1 MTDLGTNVA
10 NASLNSWFRNSA
22 FVTLTGQMTVSLH
35 SGDPSTSGAAEIG
48 GSSYA
53 RQNVTFNAPSGGA
66 VAASAALNFTGMPS
80 ATGAN
85 SISGVG
91 VWSATGANTAVFVQG
106 GLLTGG
112 AQAVTQGNTFTL
124 SSLSCALS

>member
-1 MTDLGTNVA
+1 MTDLGTTNA
-10 NASLNSWFRNSA
+10 NNTLNAWFRNVA
-22 FVTLTGQMTVSLH
+22 FTTLTAQMAVSLH
-35 SGDPSTSGAAEIG
+35 SGDPGTSGASEIA

-53 RQNVTFNAPSGGA
+53 RQNVTFNLPSAGA

-80 ATGAN
+80 ATGSS

-91 VWSATGANTAVFVQG
+91 VWAGAQYQQG

-112 AQAVTQGNTFTL
+112 VQAVTQGNTFTL
-124 SSLSCALS
+124 SSLSCSLS